1 MKLASGLILDQ
12 GLSSWTYVFFGMELS
27 ALGTFSGSAALP
39 LAGLVASFS
48 VLSSSGGVGTS
59 FSVTWLESF
68 VSAELFLRSYL
79 L

>member
-39 LAGLVASFS
+39 LASFS
-48 VLSSSGGVGTS
+48 VLSSSGGLGTS
-59 FSVTWLESF
+59 FSVTWLEF
-68 VSAELFLRSYL
+68 FASADLFLRSYL

>member
-12 GLSSWTYVFFGMELS
+12 GLSSWTNVFFGMALS
-27 ALGTFSGSAALP
+27 GLGTASFSAGLSP
-39 LAGLVASFS
+39 LGGLVASFS
-48 VLSSSGGVGTS
+48 VLSPLDGGGTS
-59 FSVTWLESF
+59 FSVTVGSF